1 MDSVEVNQIQTT
13 YRAFQSWAQ
22 EDASKSDADK
32 RTGKQKM
39 FKDFLKQQEDA
50 TGEAGL
56 RDGRFYGERRP
67 KVGGGTEAFQTIG
80 YGHKI
85 AIGDESKFAQGITKS
100 EREELLTGDIK
111 TARTTAKGKYGKG
124 FDDLKERERLA
135 LTEYSFI
142 GHSGKGTKTGK
153 TKLDA
158 KIRGGTSSD
167 TDLSK
172 EFADTPDTDTRNEA
186 RKKLYSDLVNFD
198 MSNRSVAVKK
208 MLDAHVAFM
217 EKNAVKSLEKRH
229 DIPMSY
235 GEKIVDQQ
243 IEAAKKFDKKDV
255 SIKDIEKFNRLI
267 ARQLGSLGLKD

>member
-1 MDSVEVNQIQTT
+1 MDSVEVNQIQTV

-39 FKDFLKQQEDA
+39 FKDWLSNQEDP
-50 TGEAGL
+50 TGKAGET
-56 RDGRFYGERRP
+56 DGLFYP
-67 KVGGGTEAFQTIG
+67 YDVKNIPHVGT
-80 YGHKI
+80 GHKLT
-85 AIGDESKFAQGITKS
+85 DQELKDPKWSKGITGQQKKD
-100 EREELLTGDIK
+100 LFNKDVD
-111 TARTTAKGKYGKG
+111 TARTTAKGKYGKR
-124 FDDLKERERLA
+124 FDDLKEREQIA

-153 TKLDA
+153 TELDA
-158 KIRGGTSSD
+158 KIRKGSHSD
-167 TDLSK
+167 KELEE
-172 EFADTPDTDTRNEA
+172 EFAKTPDAQGRNEG

-198 MSNRSVAVKK
+198 MNNRSAAVKK